1 MQNVLTA
8 IVVALNFFPGYK
20 TAAGAVV
27 LMGVAMGAAYNA
39 AAPQLGLLAIPAEI
53 LDFGTVAG
61 NAVLGVGVANKFVKA
76 Q

>member
-1 MQNVLTA
+1 MPNILTA

-20 TAAGAVV
+20 TAAGAVT
-27 LMGVAMGAAYNA
+27 LMAVAMGTAYNA
-39 AAPQLGLLAIPAEI
+39 AAPQLGLPAIPAEI